1 MMESDGPV
9 ALGKNTGV
17 SYNLI
22 YDLLS
27 FLKFVLLLSRV
38 GLKIAGRQMQTE
50 QG

>member
-9 ALGKNTGV
+9 ALGKNTSV

-27 FLKFVLLLSRV
+27 FLKFVLLSRV